1 MWWPPWTC
9 RCWRS
14 AASAWAISRTCWPP
28 AVPELPSFPPSCPPK
43 SHEPRP
49 PSCAPRS
56 TRRPRRHASRLEITM
71 QVIVNQQACEFD
83 SDTVP
88 LRAVLDRQGVPETG
102 VAVALN
108 GQGVPRRTWPNVGLA
123 GGDRLE
129 LVKVVAG
136 GSDAGSDELIIA
148 GRTFQSRLFMGT
160 GRFISPAVMRAA
172 LDASGTEMVT
182 VAIRATG
189 VDGSGP
195 DGGIL
200 GSLDRDRYQLLP
212 NTAGA
217 TSVRQAVFMAELA
230 REALGTSW
238 VKLEV
243 IGDER
248 TLWPDVTGTVEATK
262 ILVREGFV
270 VLPYTTTD
278 LVAALRLEE
287 AGAATVM
294 PLGSMIGSG
303 QGVVD
308 WDGVRRI
315 VERVQVPVVVDAGI
329 GSPSDAARAME
340 AGADACLINTAISR
354 ANDPVLMA
362 AAMRQAVIAGRLGY
376 LAGRMPRSDHAIP
389 SSPPVGVVA

>member
-1 MWWPPWTC
+1 
-9 RCWRS
+9 
-14 AASAWAISRTCWPP
+14 
-28 AVPELPSFPPSCPPK
+28 
-43 SHEPRP
+43 
-49 PSCAPRS
+49 
-56 TRRPRRHASRLEITM
+56 M
-71 QVIVNQQACEFD
+71 QLIINQQACEFETD
-83 SDTVP
+83 GLDVP
-88 LRAVLDRQGVPETG
+88 GLLATRGVGEEA
-102 VAVALN
+102 VAVAIN
-108 GQGVPRRTWPNVGLA
+108 GEVVPRRSWPTVRLA
-123 GGDRLE
+123 DGDRVD

-136 GSDAGSDELIIA
+136 GAWDDDSLVIA
-148 GRTFQSRLFMGT
+148 GKTFTSRLLMGT
-160 GRFISPAVMRAA
+160 GRFVSPAILRAA
-172 LDASGTEMVT
+172 LEASATEIVT
-182 VAIRATG
+182 VAIRMTG

-200 GSLDRDRYQLLP
+200 SALDRQRYQLLP

-230 REALGTSW
+230 REALGTNW

-248 TLWPDVTGTVEATK
+248 TLWPDVAGTVEATK

-278 LVAALRLEE
+278 LVTALRLEE

-303 QGVVD
+303 QGVQD

-315 VERVQVPVVVDAGI
+315 AERVSVPVVVDAGI
-329 GSPSDAARAME
+329 GAPSDAVRAME

-354 ANDPVLMA
+354 SDEPAVMA
-362 AAMRQAVIAGRLGY
+362 AAMRHAVIPRRLGY
-376 LAGRMPRSDHAIP
+376 RAGRMPRSDYAIP
-389 SSPPVGVVA
+389 SSPVAGLVGAGR